1 MNWITKFI
9 KPKLKGFFKKKSSE
23 DKDTLWTNCSC
34 NNLILK
40 EDLIQKL
47 SLLSKMWK
55 TS

>member
-9 KPKLKGFFKKKSSE
+9 KPKVQGLFKKKSSQ

-40 EDLIQKL
+40 DNGSIGFEFPPRKKK
-47 SLLSKMWK
+47 SA
-55 TS
+55 